1 MEDNDINLN
10 NKITFIDDKILV
22 EIVDKLENIIKDIND
37 NDNLVNKI
45 KDINKNLNNFIN
57 EYKKNSNDIIKYIE
71 NLKKELTEQKQINE
85 SSNNN
90 KNNKIININ
99 SEVKEKIFQSKT
111 NNKGKYIGQLINGKR
126 EGRGIIKWDNGDIY
140 NGE

>member
-1 MEDNDINLN
+1 M
-10 NKITFIDDKILV
+10 
-22 EIVDKLENIIKDIND
+22 
-37 NDNLVNKI
+37 
-45 KDINKNLNNFIN
+45 
-57 EYKKNSNDIIKYIE
+57 
-71 NLKKELTEQKQINE
+71 TEQKQINE

-126 EGRGIIKWDNGDIY
+126 EGR
-140 NGE
+140 EVEV